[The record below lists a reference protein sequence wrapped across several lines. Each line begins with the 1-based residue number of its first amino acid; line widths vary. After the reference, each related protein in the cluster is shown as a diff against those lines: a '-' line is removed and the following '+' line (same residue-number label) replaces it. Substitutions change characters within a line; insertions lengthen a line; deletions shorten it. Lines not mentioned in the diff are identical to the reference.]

1 MTAGGTAYALGDVI
15 TFDGTKIPGGA
26 GNEDF
31 TVTVNG
37 LAHANPATIATLL
50 DASVD
55 TITVTNSGSGYLSA
69 PNIEVTGGNGINA
82 KFNAII
88 VNEGVTSINIEN
100 GGIQYQSA
108 PVVNITQKTGSG
120 ASVLLKSSDMGEILK
135 IGGDNITFN
144 YSHDRTLKPELN
156 TTYNL
161 QLTRTQ
167 VLDYFTITN
176 GGANFV
182 STPEIVLEGG
192 GGSYLKQSKDR
203 K

>member
-1 MTAGGTAYALGDVI
+1 
-15 TFDGTKIPGGA
+15 
-26 GNEDF
+26 
-31 TVTVNG
+31 
-37 LAHANPATIATLL
+37 
-50 DASVD
+50 
-55 TITVTNSGSGYLSA
+55 
-69 PNIEVTGGNGINA
+69 
-82 KFNAII
+82 
-88 VNEGVTSINIEN
+88 
-100 GGIQYQSA
+100 
-108 PVVNITQKTGSG
+108 
-120 ASVLLKSSDMGEILK
+120 MGEILK

-192 GGSYLKQSKDR
+192 GGSLFETRAKIENEVIQSITIINEGRGFLAAPTVKAR
-203 K
+203 VTHTWVGLQSNSTLNLSLIHI